1 MAMTRLYHGG
11 SKIEGNKVLK
21 NDLFHGM
28 FFSNDYDA
36 AESHIFTDKGEMCY
50 VDIDDDDIY
59 DADEIPYEDIAYEYL
74 SDKYGKD
81 NVELITDL
89 ITCQRSI
96 YSVTDEEIESI
107 NNHGVG
113 FDNDGETDCQM
124 QGEAARI
131 ADMLGYKA
139 VAVKDEH
146 GTSYIVVP
154 GVEFT
159 RMEYDG

>member
-1 MAMTRLYHGG
+1 MATERLYHGG

-28 FFSNDYDA
+28 FFASDYDA
-36 AESHIFTDKGEMCY
+36 AESHILTDRGEMCY

-59 DADEIPYEDIAYEYL
+59 DADEIPYEDVAYQHL
-74 SDKYGKD
+74 SDKYGTD

-96 YSVTDEEIESI
+96 YSVTEEEIESV
-107 NNHGVG
+107 NNHGIG
-113 FDNDGETDCQM
+113 FDNDAETDFAM
-124 QGEAARI
+124 QKEAAII
-131 ADMLGYKA
+131 ADKLGYKA
-139 VAVKDEH
+139 VAVRDEH

-159 RMEYDG
+159 RIEYDG